1 MDRIKVELTHA
12 LVSVDHARNHYRDHG
27 CDDQLPRLILDAK
40 EHVDAARDAIFA
52 RARAIKRPDYL
63 PDDDYPDL
71 IPGFTDAADE
81 DTLSDI
87 VREVIRVG
95 LKKKE
100 RRVRRGK

>member
-1 MDRIKVELTHA
+1 MNRKLTVNVDDETWERI
-12 LVSVDHARNHYRDHG
+12 AR
-27 CDDQLPRLILDAK
+27 L
-40 EHVDAARDAIFA
+40 AA
-52 RARAIKRPDYL
+52 PD
-63 PDDDYPDL
+63 
-71 IPGFTDAADE
+71 

>member
-1 MDRIKVELTHA
+1 MVMNRKITVNVDDETWERIAH
-12 LVSVDHARNHYRDHG
+12 
-27 CDDQLPRLILDAK
+27 LD
-40 EHVDAARDAIFA
+40 
-52 RARAIKRPDYL
+52 
-63 PDDDYPDL
+63 
-71 IPGFTDAADE
+71 ADE

>member
-71 IPGFTDAADE
+71 IPGFTDAADCPACAH
-81 DTLSDI
+81 DLPTAT
-87 VREVIRVG
+87 VRDRAFHTCGV
-95 LKKKE
+95 L
-100 RRVRRGK
+100 

>member
-1 MDRIKVELTHA
+1 MNRKITVNTDDETLERL
-12 LVSVDHARNHYRDHG
+12 AR
-27 CDDQLPRLILDAK
+27 
-40 EHVDAARDAIFA
+40 VAA
-52 RARAIKRPDYL
+52 PD
-63 PDDDYPDL
+63 
-71 IPGFTDAADE
+71 

>member
-1 MDRIKVELTHA
+1 MCIVVMNRKITVNVDDETWERIAHL
-12 LVSVDHARNHYRDHG
+12 
-27 CDDQLPRLILDAK
+27 
-40 EHVDAARDAIFA
+40 
-52 RARAIKRPDYL
+52 
-63 PDDDYPDL
+63 
-71 IPGFTDAADE
+71 AADE